1 MLKKDLLLIIVI
13 AALLTGLLIFP
24 FEALAD
30 TNHLVSRGETLWRI
44 SRNYNVSVEAI
55 QSANPGLTPQTL
67 KAGTI
72 INIPNGSLERSS
84 YSQENTYTPEPLP
97 PQVQESQ
104 WMQSAPRYQVHVVEP
119 GETLWALSRKYNISV
134 DEIASANGFGRET
147 QLQTGQRVNIP
158 GTGSVASSSSQI
170 PRTPSASNSS
180 FGLAWPLAGNI
191 EDTYHSPVDEH
202 LSGISIV
209 SQADNYVKA
218 AAPGEVIHVGEVRGY
233 GDTVIVDHKN
243 GFYTVYSCKS
253 GIIQVDSHANV
264 SIGTPLMLVQP
275 ENGMATLYFLL
286 YDAENNITVNPE
298 NYLR

>member
-1 MLKKDLLLIIVI
+1 MQKKDLFLIIVI
-13 AALLTGLLIFP
+13 VILLTGLFVFP
-24 FEALAD
+24 FEVVAD
-30 TNHLVSRGETLWRI
+30 TTHLVSRGETLWRI

-72 INIPNGSLERSS
+72 INIPTDSPSNAQG
-84 YSQENTYTPEPLP
+84 NTYAPEPVS
-97 PQVQESQ
+97 PQVRDSQ
-104 WMQSAPRYQVHVVEP
+104 WMQSTSRNQVHVVEP

-134 DEIASANGFGRET
+134 DEIAAANGFGRET

-158 GTGSVASSSSQI
+158 GRGSSS
-170 PRTPSASNSS
+170 PSFPQVQRSNPGNSSS

-253 GIIQVDSHANV
+253 GIIQVDSHASV
-264 SIGTPLMLVQP
+264 SLGTPLMLVQP

-286 YDAENNITVNPE
+286 YDAENNVTVNPE